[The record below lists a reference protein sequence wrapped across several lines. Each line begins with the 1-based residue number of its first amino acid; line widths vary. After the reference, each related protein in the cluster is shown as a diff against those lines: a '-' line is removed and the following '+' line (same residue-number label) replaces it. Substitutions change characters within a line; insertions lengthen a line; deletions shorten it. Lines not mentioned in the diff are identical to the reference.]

1 MINAKN
7 VHIIGIGGI
16 GTSAVA
22 KWWQD
27 QGAKVSGS
35 DMHTSKIIDDLDKRG
50 IEVKIG
56 HFVDN
61 VPRDCDLA
69 IYSGAVPTTNVERQM
84 VAELGVLELSYSEF
98 LGQLA
103 KTKKTIAVSGTN
115 GKSTTTAMIAT
126 ILIEAGYDPTVILGT
141 KVPGWPE
148 ENLRIGKGDWFVV
161 EACEHMANML
171 NIKPDTAVITN
182 IEEDHL
188 DYYRDINHIRE
199 TFQTWVDCKETCSQ
213 MVINR
218 DDPESQKLNI
228 KYESKFGV
236 DDRRVGADKQ
246 IFDVAGVE
254 VELQIPGKFNAENAA
269 AAFTASHL
277 VGVRDEIAQK
287 ALAELK
293 GTWRRFE
300 HVGVWHE
307 ADIYSDY
314 AHHPSAVDG
323 SLRAFREFFPDRR
336 LVVVFEPHQHS
347 RTHELFS
354 EFVESFD
361 EADLVIIS
369 EIYEVEGRTEEKFES
384 SVDMVQKV
392 SERNKFEAVLYA
404 KDRTEAES
412 HLRDIVQPND
422 VVVVMGAGPI
432 DNLARKLAGQEL

>member
-1 MINAKN
+1 M
-7 VHIIGIGGI
+7 
-16 GTSAVA
+16 
-22 KWWQD
+22 
-27 QGAKVSGS
+27 
-35 DMHTSKIIDDLDKRG
+35 
-50 IEVKIG
+50 
-56 HFVDN
+56 
-61 VPRDCDLA
+61 
-69 IYSGAVPTTNVERQM
+69 
-84 VAELGVLELSYSEF
+84 
-98 LGQLA
+98 
-103 KTKKTIAVSGTN
+103 
-115 GKSTTTAMIAT
+115 
-126 ILIEAGYDPTVILGT
+126 
-141 KVPGWPE
+141 
-148 ENLRIGKGDWFVV
+148 
-161 EACEHMANML
+161 
-171 NIKPDTAVITN
+171 
-182 IEEDHL
+182 
-188 DYYRDINHIRE
+188 
-199 TFQTWVDCKETCSQ
+199 
-213 MVINR
+213 
-218 DDPESQKLNI
+218 
-228 KYESKFGV
+228 
-236 DDRRVGADKQ
+236 
-246 IFDVAGVE
+246 
-254 VELQIPGKFNAENAA
+254 
-269 AAFTASHL
+269 
-277 VGVRDEIAQK
+277 RDEIAQK
-287 ALAELK
+287 ALAEFK